1 VRDEEVSEKSCLSNS
16 LDFARFVVVDGVL
29 LCLDSLDFLRFAE
42 KSRCT
47 NSICIAARKE
57 IKFSGLDLALQN

>member
-1 VRDEEVSEKSCLSNS
+1 MRDGEVSEKSCLSNS
-16 LDFARFVVVDGVL
+16 LDFARFVVDGVL
-29 LCLDSLDFLRFAE
+29 LRLDSLDFLRFAE

-57 IKFSGLDLALQN
+57 IEFSGLDLALQN